1 MPEIF
6 DPIPPALRSYLERL
20 RRETLTLAKN
30 ANSESVSVYREYMA
44 KLKVYDMLLSPEL
57 GGLIKD
63 HMDGNEGVMQAVKN
77 MEIG

>member
-57 GGLIKD
+57 GGLVKD
-63 HMDGNEGVMQAVKN
+63 HIDGNEGVMQAVKN